1 MRWAMRPEEELGE
14 LLRTKSMTLA
24 VAESC
29 TGGLVSD
36 MITNVPG
43 SSLYFL
49 AGLVTY
55 SNDSK
60 IDLLGV
66 SRKTLE
72 SYGAVSEQVAIE
84 MARGTRKATG
94 ADIGAAV
101 TGIAGPGGGTEQK
114 PVGLVYF
121 AVDDGRTII
130 TDRAFLSGDRREV
143 KRSSSQRLIELIVRS
158 LRK

>member
-1 MRWAMRPEEELGE
+1 MRPEEELGE

-43 SSLYFL
+43 SSMYFL

-66 SRKTLE
+66 SRETLE
-72 SYGAVSEQVAIE
+72 SYGAVSEQVVIE
-84 MARGTRKATG
+84 MARGVRKTTG

-101 TGIAGPGGGTEQK
+101 TGIAGPDGGTKQK
-114 PVGLVYF
+114 PVGLIYF
-121 AVDDGRTII
+121 AVDDGKAILA
-130 TDRAFLSGDRREV
+130 DRAFLSGDRREV
-143 KRSSSQRLIELIVRS
+143 KRSSSRRLIEIIVKS
-158 LRK
+158 LRE

>member
-1 MRWAMRPEEELGE
+1 MRWAMKPEEELGE

-60 IDLLGV
+60 IEFLGV
-66 SRKTLE
+66 SRETLE
-72 SYGAVSEQVAIE
+72 SHGAVSEQVAIE
-84 MARGTRKATG
+84 MARGARKAAG

-121 AVDDGRTII
+121 AVDDGRAIL

-143 KRSSSQRLIELIVRS
+143 KRSSSQRLIEIIVKS
-158 LRK
+158 LRE

>member
-1 MRWAMRPEEELGE
+1 MRLEEELGE

-43 SSLYFL
+43 SSMYFL

-66 SRKTLE
+66 SRETLE
-72 SYGAVSEQVAIE
+72 SYGAVSEQVVIE
-84 MARGTRKATG
+84 MARGVRKTTG

-101 TGIAGPGGGTEQK
+101 TGIAGPDGGTEQK
-114 PVGLVYF
+114 PVGLIYF
-121 AVDDGRTII
+121 AVDDGKAILA
-130 TDRAFLSGDRREV
+130 DRAFLSGDRREV
-143 KRSSSQRLIELIVRS
+143 KRSSTRRLIEIIVKS
-158 LRK
+158 LRE

>member
-1 MRWAMRPEEELGE
+1 MRLEEELGE

-43 SSLYFL
+43 SSMYFL

-60 IDLLGV
+60 VDLLGV
-66 SRKTLE
+66 CRETLE
-72 SYGAVSEQVAIE
+72 SYGAVSEQVVIE
-84 MARGTRKATG
+84 MARGVRKTTG

-101 TGIAGPGGGTEQK
+101 TGIAGPDGGTEQK

-121 AVDDGRTII
+121 AVDDGRAILA
-130 TDRAFLSGDRREV
+130 DRAFLSGDRREV
-143 KRSSSQRLIELIVRS
+143 KRSYLW
-158 LRK
+158 

>member
-1 MRWAMRPEEELGE
+1 MRPEEELGE

-60 IDLLGV
+60 IDFLGV
-66 SRKTLE
+66 SKETLE

-84 MARGTRKATG
+84 MARGARIATG

-121 AVDDGRTII
+121 AVDDGRAIL

-143 KRSSSQRLIELIVRS
+143 KRSSSQRLIEIIVRS